1 MVVVGLGRGGL
12 RHGGCGSVVGEAWWC
27 SGGLWVVGFDWLLL
41 LCVCVCVCFF
51 GCGSGVVF
59 VAGVWW
65 FVCAF
70 LLLLLLLL
78 VVVVVV
84 VVVLVSGF
92 GGFFNGFAS
101 WHGGYGGGCWP
112 MSGGLNGM

>member
-1 MVVVGLGRGGL
+1 MGLGRGGSMVGGGVV
-12 RHGGCGSVVGEAWWC
+12 RHGESWWF
-27 SGGLWVVGFDWLLL
+27 SGGMGLWVVGFVWLLL
-41 LCVCVCVCFF
+41 CVCFF

-78 VVVVVV
+78 VVVV